1 MIFSIFVYPLFKNI
15 DGNMETINVF
25 SCCIFSFL
33 AVFILLG
40 VLALLIKL
48 VDTLFP
54 EETGK
59 DDGAAV
65 AAVHAVIGLSFPGAR
80 VTNMEE
86 IQK

>member
-1 MIFSIFVYPLFKNI
+1 
-15 DGNMETINVF
+15 METINVF
-25 SCCIFSFL
+25 SCCIYSFL

-48 VDTLFP
+48 VDALFP
-54 EETGK
+54 ETGK